1 MVKSVAEP
9 SEKEMMKNLEL
20 NKVKM
25 ISYTEFE
32 EMMKK
37 IEDIKQEEDEKI
49 DEAPKEEAK

>member
-1 MVKSVAEP
+1 MKSVAEP